1 MKKKYFVILNSI
13 IVAKESSLADAVIL
27 ANNIRIS
34 FKAGIDTEAINYQ
47 TAYTNIKKVGY
58 YFKLLPV
65 KYIEDMPEANMYLT
79 IQEIDI

>member
-27 ANNIRIS
+27 ANKIRIS

-47 TAYTNIKKVGY
+47 TVYTNIKKVGY
-58 YFKLLPV
+58 YFKQVPV
-65 KYIEDMPEANMYLT
+65 KYLEDMPEANMYLT